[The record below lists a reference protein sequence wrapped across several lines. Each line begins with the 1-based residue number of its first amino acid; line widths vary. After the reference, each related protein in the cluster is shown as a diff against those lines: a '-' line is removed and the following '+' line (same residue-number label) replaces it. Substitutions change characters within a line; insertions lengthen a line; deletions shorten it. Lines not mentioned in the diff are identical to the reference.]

1 MATRKSVRG
10 AAAPRARSYSWPKKF
25 VAWKRFAL
33 EVGLPRVF
41 PVRHVHS
48 FTDHCRHDGI
58 MMIARGFWKM
68 TRTSCHMI
76 LCGATQYS
84 SDGTPTKQTA
94 TLTTHPTWLQTK
106 TGFNVQMK
114 KLVHRLFGQHSLRY
128 VSRNEVDMSP
138 AQIFTNGGQHPLVSR
153 ILVLS
158 LNAHSHEKNDLP
170 SLRTRSETADAFQA
184 EENVE
189 ACEFTDVVGVLQTCS
204 CCSEKK
210 KTLLSLP

>member
-33 EVGLPRVF
+33 DVGLPRVF

-48 FTDHCRHDGI
+48 FTDQRRHDGI
-58 MMIARGFWKM
+58 IMIARGFWKM

-76 LCGATQYS
+76 LCGATRYS
-84 SDGTPTKQTA
+84 SDGTPTKSHINRNANHTSD
-94 TLTTHPTWLQTK
+94 
-106 TGFNVQMK
+106 
-114 KLVHRLFGQHSLRY
+114 LVANQNRIQCSNEEVGSSFFGQHSPRY
-128 VSRNEVDMSP
+128 VPRNEDMSP
-138 AQIFTNGGQHPLVSR
+138 AQIFTYGGQHPPVSR

-158 LNAHSHEKNDLP
+158 LNAHSLLKRDLQ

-184 EENVE
+184 EGNVE
-189 ACEFTDVVGVLQTCS
+189 TCEFANVACVLQTCS
-204 CCSEKK
+204 RCSEKNRD
-210 KTLLSLP
+210 TP